1 MLKASRVGHIGPE
14 LAFELISQFEIPHAP
29 SIALVEPHGRLP
41 GSIYSPLSSPNEGP
55 MLHLS
60 PYIVSVNGPM
70 LHLSPLSSPNEGPML
85 HLSPLPSQTKAPKLH
100 LSPLSSL
107 FEGPMLHLSP
117 LASPAGGP
125 GPKLLCFALQRHR
138 RSRDDP
144 HPKHVSIRLY
154 RTCALHTWKS
164 PGSSYAQNGFVV

>member
-60 PYIVSVNGPM
+60 P
-70 LHLSPLSSPNEGPML
+70 
-85 HLSPLPSQTKAPKLH
+85 LPSQTKAPKLH

-125 GPKLLCFALQRHR
+125 GPKLTLGRWGLGAGGRGLGSGYELRDFAIH
-138 RSRDDP
+138 
-144 HPKHVSIRLY
+144 I
-154 RTCALHTWKS
+154 
-164 PGSSYAQNGFVV
+164 